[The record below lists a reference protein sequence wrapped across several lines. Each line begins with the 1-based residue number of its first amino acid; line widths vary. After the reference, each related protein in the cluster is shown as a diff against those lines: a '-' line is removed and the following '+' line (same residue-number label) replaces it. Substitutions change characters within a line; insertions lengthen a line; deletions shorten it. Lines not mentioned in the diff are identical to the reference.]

1 VPRILQY
8 EGISATSRMI
18 RWLTWSSVSH
28 TAWEMDD
35 GRVVEA
41 WHKPNGVRI
50 IDGFDQGHTPG
61 TIVRAY
67 RMPKVLHFHLDLAER
82 YMLDQVGKP
91 YHFNGVFRF
100 LSRRD
105 QKKYDPATFRFADW
119 EPDKWFC
126 SELIFAGLMHG
137 GCRALDRVPPWRVS
151 PGLFN
156 LSPLL
161 VLDEVMEVPS
171 AV

>member
-41 WHKPNGVRI
+41 WQRGGVRVL
-50 IDGFDQGHTPG
+50 DSFAQDHTPG
-61 TIVRAY
+61 TVVRAY
-67 RMPKVLHFHLDLAER
+67 RMPNVSHFQLDLAER
-82 YMLDQVGKP
+82 YLLDQVGKP

-105 QKKYDPATFRFADW
+105 QQRYDPATFRIGSW
-119 EPDKWFC
+119 EPDHWFC
-126 SELIFAGLMHG
+126 SCMVFAGMMHG
-137 GCRALDRVPPWRVS
+137 GSRMLERVPPWRVS

-156 LSPLL
+156 LSPKM
-161 VLDEVMEVPS
+161 VLDEVLEVPR